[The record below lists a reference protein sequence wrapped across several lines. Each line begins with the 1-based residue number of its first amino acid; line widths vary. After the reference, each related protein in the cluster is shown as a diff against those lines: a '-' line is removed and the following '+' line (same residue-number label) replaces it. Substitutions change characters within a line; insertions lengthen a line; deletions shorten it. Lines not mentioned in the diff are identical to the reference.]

1 MKFLCVTEHLK
12 RALANA
18 DRFTGK
24 NITLPVLG
32 NVLLE
37 VEQNIL
43 RIIATNLES
52 ALQVTLHGSSSRP
65 GKLCVPAKVL
75 SSFIQS
81 IGDEKTQIEERQGN
95 MFIKTETR
103 DTRINGVSSEDFPLI
118 PHIKKS
124 HSFVITASLLQAGLE
139 QVLPAVSLSEFK
151 PELGGI
157 YINVSSSSV
166 RLAATDTFRLAEKTI
181 PFESQTKKDSFS
193 FILPYKIAQEI
204 VRVLGGEEEVAI
216 SIGENQILLET
227 DGLMIVSRL
236 TEGNFPEYGGIVPKN
251 FETNCFINRD
261 SLVGAVRASS
271 IFASKLQEV
280 TTAIK
285 GKNLEVISLNQEV
298 GEYKN
303 ILPCAPSGKDMV
315 VGFNYRYLLDGLQA
329 TREDEIFLGLN
340 GEQSPCL
347 IKNKSDN
354 SFLYVLMPIRLS

>member
-1 MKFLCVTEHLK
+1 MKFICITEHLK
-12 RALANA
+12 RALGNA

-37 VEQNIL
+37 AEQNTL
-43 RIIATNLES
+43 RIMSTNLES
-52 ALQVTLHGSSSRP
+52 ALQVTLHGNLLRSGR
-65 GKLCVPAKVL
+65 LCVPAKVL

-81 IGDEKTQIEERQGN
+81 IGDEKTQIEERSGN

-118 PHIKKS
+118 PKIKKS
-124 HSFVITASLLQAGLE
+124 HSFVITACLLQEGIE
-139 QVLPAVSLSEFK
+139 RVLPAVSLSEFK
-151 PELGGI
+151 PELGGVFV
-157 YINVSSSSV
+157 NVSSSCV
-166 RLAATDTFRLAEKTI
+166 RLAATDTFRLAEKII
-181 PFESQTKKDSFS
+181 PFESQTKRESFS

-204 VRVLGGEEEVAI
+204 VRVLGGEEEVTI
-216 SIGENQILLET
+216 SIGENQLLLET
-227 DGLMIVSRL
+227 DGLKIISRL
-236 TEGNFPEYGGIVPKN
+236 TEGNFPEYGGIIPKN
-251 FETNCFINRD
+251 FETSCFVNRDIFIN
-261 SLVGAVRASS
+261 AVRASS

-285 GKNLEVISLNQEV
+285 GKNIEVISLNQEI

-303 ILPCAPSGKDMV
+303 VLPCAPSGKDMV
-315 VGFNYRYLLDGLQA
+315 VGFNYRYLLDGLES
-329 TREDEIFLGLN
+329 TKEDEIFLGLN
-340 GEQSPCL
+340 SEQSPSL